1 LGELRIGVF
10 VCHCGNNIAGVI
22 DVESVVEYVK
32 TLPDVVHA
40 ENNLYTCSED
50 GLTFIK
56 KAIGEHELNRV
67 IVAACTPRTHEPLFK
82 KTCQQAGLNR
92 YLFEFVNIRE
102 HCSWIH
108 SALKEEATE
117 KAKKLIRMG
126 VAKARL
132 LEPLIEHEMPI
143 NPSSLVIGGGVAGMN
158 AALSLANQGFDVHL
172 VEKEEELGGNLSKLH
187 KVFPSN
193 EDADKIISPFIS
205 QVTIHENIKLH
216 LATIVKDVSGY
227 VGNFSAVLVEK
238 KEKKEEEITIG
249 TILVAIGAEELKPKA
264 LLNFGEMKNVITQG
278 ELELKLKSGEY
289 KGEKIVMIN
298 CAGARIPER
307 PYCSRICCMNSI
319 KNASL
324 IKESF
329 PEAEVHVLHRD
340 IMAYGSEFEEYYQKA
355 MKTGVKFLRYDLDS
369 MPKVIGNEK
378 AGKVSI
384 KDTLFDGDIEL
395 LVDFV
400 VLSTPLI
407 PREDNQVISKVLKV
421 PLGREKFFLE
431 AHVKLRPVE
440 FATDGIFICG
450 SARWSST
457 IPECISQSYA
467 AASKAL
473 ALMRK
478 GKIMA
483 EAITAFVDDEE
494 CIGCGN
500 CIASCPYNAIT
511 LKEVDNRNIAEVN
524 PAQCKSCGTCV
535 PSCNNGAIQQYGFT
549 DRQLLTMINA
559 LTESEEVSQ

>member
-1 LGELRIGVF
+1 MSELRIGVF

-32 TLPDVVHA
+32 TLPDVVYA

-50 GLTFIK
+50 GLASIK

-67 IVAACTPRTHEPLFK
+67 IVASCTPRTHEPLFK

-108 SALKEEATE
+108 SNYKDEATE

-132 LEPLIEHEMPI
+132 LEPLVEHEMPI
-143 NPSSLVIGGGVAGMN
+143 NPSSLVIGGGVSGMN
-158 AALSLANQGFDVHL
+158 AALNMANQGFEVHL

-187 KVFPSN
+187 KVFPLN
-193 EDADKIISPFIS
+193 EEADKILNQLIS
-205 QVTIHENIKLH
+205 QVTKHEKIKLY
-216 LATIVKDVSGY
+216 LSTNVKDVKGY
-227 VGNFSAVLVEK
+227 IGNFSALLIKKDRK
-238 KEKKEEEITIG
+238 KEDEITFG
-249 TILVAIGAEELKPKA
+249 TIIVAIGAEELKPNG
-264 LLNFGEMKNVITQG
+264 LFNFDEMKNVITQG
-278 ELELKLKSGEY
+278 NLELKLKSGEY

-319 KNASL
+319 KNAML
-324 IKESF
+324 IKEAF
-329 PEAEVHVLHRD
+329 PETEVHILHRD
-340 IMAYGSEFEEYYQKA
+340 IMAYGADFEEYYRGA
-355 MKTGVKFLRYDLDS
+355 MKIGVKFLRYDLDN
-369 MPKVIGNEK
+369 MPKIIGNEK
-378 AGKVSI
+378 AEKVSI
-384 KDTLFDGDIEL
+384 KDTLLGGDIKL
-395 LVDFV
+395 PVDLV
-400 VLSTPLI
+400 VLSTPLV
-407 PREDNQVISKVLKV
+407 PREDNQLISKMLKV
-421 PLGREKFFLE
+421 PLGPEKFFLE

-440 FATDGIFICG
+440 FATDGIFVCG
-450 SARWSST
+450 SARWPST

-473 ALMRK
+473 ALMRR
-478 GKIMA
+478 GKVMA
-483 EAITAFVDDEE
+483 EAITAFVNEEE

-500 CIASCPYNAIT
+500 CVASCPYNAIT
-511 LKEVDNRNIAEVN
+511 LKEVDGRNIAEVN
-524 PAQCKSCGTCV
+524 PAQCKGCGNCV

-549 DRQLLTMINA
+549 DKQLLMMINA

>member
-1 LGELRIGVF
+1 MSELRIGVF

-32 TLPDVVHA
+32 TLPDVVYA

-50 GLTFIK
+50 GLTSIK

-108 SALKEEATE
+108 SAYKEEATE

-132 LEPLIEHEMPI
+132 LEPLAEHEMPI
-143 NPSSLVIGGGVAGMN
+143 NPSSLVIGGGVTGMN
-158 AALSLANQGFDVHL
+158 AALTLANQGFEVHL

-187 KVFPSN
+187 RVFPLN
-193 EDADKIISPFIS
+193 EDANKILSQLIS
-205 QVTIHENIKLH
+205 QVIEHENIKLH
-216 LATIVKDVSGY
+216 LSTSVEDVNGY
-227 VGNFSAVLVEK
+227 VGNFSALLIGREEK
-238 KEKKEEEITIG
+238 REEEITFG
-249 TILVAIGAEELKPKA
+249 TILVAIGAEELKPKG
-264 LLNFGEMKNVITQG
+264 LLNFGDMKNVITQG
-278 ELELKLKSGEY
+278 ELELKLKLGEY

-319 KNASL
+319 KNALL
-324 IKESF
+324 IKETF
-329 PEAEVHVLHRD
+329 PETEVHILHRD
-340 IMAYGSEFEEYYQKA
+340 IMTYGAEFEEYYQKA
-355 MKTGVKFLRYDLDS
+355 MKTGVKFLRYDLDN
-369 MPKVIGNEK
+369 MPKISGSEK
-378 AGKVSI
+378 AKKVSI
-384 KDTLFDGDIEL
+384 KDTLLDRDIEL

-400 VLSTPLI
+400 VLSTPLV
-407 PREDNQVISKVLKV
+407 PREDNQRISKMLKV
-421 PLGREKFFLE
+421 PLGPEKFFLE

-450 SARWSST
+450 SARWPST
-457 IPECISQSYA
+457 LPECISQSYA

-483 EAITAFVDDEE
+483 EAITAFVDDEQ

-500 CIASCPYNAIT
+500 CVSSCPYNAIT
-511 LKEVDNRNIAEVN
+511 LKVVDNRNIAEVN
-524 PAQCKSCGTCV
+524 PAQCKSCGSCV

-549 DRQLLTMINA
+549 DKQLLMMINT